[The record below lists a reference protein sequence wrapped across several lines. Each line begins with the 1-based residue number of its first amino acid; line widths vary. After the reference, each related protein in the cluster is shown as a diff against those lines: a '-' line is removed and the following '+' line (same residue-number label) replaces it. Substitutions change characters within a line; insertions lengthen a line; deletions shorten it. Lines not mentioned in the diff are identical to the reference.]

1 MSVIVIDQIMGS
13 YKTTFAIEYM
23 KSRRLEN
30 FMYIT
35 PYLDEIKRIKTAT
48 KGYKEFTSPENKGHG
63 KLESL
68 KYLIR
73 NEEDIASTH
82 ELFTHY
88 DLETRDE
95 LKRTKYTLILDEV
108 LDVLEPYPIK
118 KDDLKIL
125 KDSKCITIDN
135 DGYVIWNNDYKDYD
149 SEYNEIKNLA
159 ESHMLFCLKDSI
171 LLWKYPPEIF
181 SLFENVFILTYLFD
195 GSIMKYYFDYH
206 DIKYTKKC
214 IKYSDNEYTL
224 TNYEPSNNLK
234 YKNLI
239 TIYEEPDK
247 YKIFQKSSAFS
258 KNWFDKNKDK
268 FSLFKKCCYNF
279 FRHIC
284 KCNCTEAMWT
294 TFKDYKYHL
303 KPRSYSKGFV
313 SFNCRSTN
321 EYKNKKYLAYLI
333 NVYPNPNLEVFFQ
346 LKNIAFNKDLYA
358 LSIML
363 QWIWRSQIRDN
374 KEIIIYIP
382 SDRMRNLLIKWL
394 NNITI

>member
-23 KSRRLEN
+23 KSRPLEN

-35 PYLDEIKRIKTAT
+35 PYLEEIKRIKLAT
-48 KGYKEFTSPENKGHG
+48 KDKKQFISPENKGSG

-82 ELFTHY
+82 ELFRHY
-88 DLETRDE
+88 DLETREE
-95 LKRTKYTLILDEV
+95 LQRTKYTLILDEV

-125 KDSKCITIDN
+125 KDSKCINIDEE
-135 DGYVIWNNDYKDYD
+135 GYVIWNNDYKDYD
-149 SEYNEIKNLA
+149 SEYNEIKNLS
-159 ESHMLFCLKDSI
+159 ESHMLFFLKDTV

-181 SLFENVFILTYLFD
+181 DLFENVFILTYLFE

-206 DIKYTKKC
+206 EIQYTKKC
-214 IKYSDNEYTL
+214 VSKQNNKYILCDFKR
-224 TNYEPSNNLK
+224 SNTSK
-234 YKNLI
+234 YKELI
-239 TIYEEPDK
+239 TIYDEPNK
-247 YKIFQKSSAFS
+247 YKLFQKPSALS
-258 KNWFDKNKDK
+258 KNWFEQNKDK
-268 FSLFKKCCYNF
+268 CNIFKNCCYNF

-284 KCNCTEAMWT
+284 KSSCNEVMWT
-294 TFKDYKYHL
+294 TFKDFKYFT
-303 KPRSYSKGFV
+303 KPRSYTKGFV

-321 EYKNKKYLAYLI
+321 EYNNRKYLAYLVNI
-333 NVYPNPNLEVFFQ
+333 YPNPNIEVFFQ
-346 LKNIAFNKDLYA
+346 SKNIIFNKDLYA
-358 LSIML
+358 LSIFL
-363 QWIWRSQIRDN
+363 QWIWRSQIREN

-382 SDRMRNLLIKWL
+382 SERMKNLLIKWL
-394 NNITI
+394 DNCF